1 VGTRQFSGS
10 RTYSGDYAGSYTN
23 QYTGQYAGDTLI
35 DTSETIETF
44 TLYVRVS

>member
-1 VGTRQFSGS
+1 VRQFSGA
-10 RTYSGDYAGSYTN
+10 RTYSTDYVGFYTN
-23 QYTGQYAGDTLI
+23 QYTGQYSGDTLI